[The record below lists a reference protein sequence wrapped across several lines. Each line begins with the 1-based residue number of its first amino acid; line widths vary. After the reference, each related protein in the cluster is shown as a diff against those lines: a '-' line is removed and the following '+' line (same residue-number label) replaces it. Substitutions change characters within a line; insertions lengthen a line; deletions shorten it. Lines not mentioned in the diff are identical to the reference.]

1 MNRSDKRIQVALIS
15 LLVGLM
21 SAAFCTSSWAR
32 ERLNL
37 TLGEQKTINT
47 PSISRIAVG
56 NPGVADVKV
65 LEKSNQVLVTAMG
78 VGETNLIVWDAGDR
92 ERTILIRVSAR
103 DPWEVTRELKQ
114 LLKGIEGIDIKPV
127 GMRVIIDG
135 MVLREE
141 DMKKI
146 LKISKFYPQ
155 VMSLATLSPTVLD
168 TNIELVNNELKNAG
182 MSSAKA
188 VRVGNRVILTGDV
201 PDESAKKQAKVIA
214 DAFTKD
220 ALNFIKVGIALKKMI
235 LMNVDFIEID
245 KGALTDVGIRWDNLM
260 RFDGELNAA
269 STFKGGNTKPL
280 VGTYTITGNYGL
292 NINLLKNNQRSRILA
307 QPKLLCRS
315 GEKAE
320 FLAGGE
326 IALPIVTAN
335 TSSVEYKQYGLI
347 LNISPVIDNYD
358 NISTTIEVENSNI
371 TDFVS
376 GIPNF
381 QTSRVKTSITITNG
395 QTIALSGLVS
405 YAHSKSVDKLPGLG
419 SIPILGELFK
429 SRNFRRDES
438 ELVIFVTP
446 QVITPESPKNK
457 KLIDNMQEKY
467 KEEDKEL
474 RFSILD

>member
-1 MNRSDKRIQVALIS
+1 MNRSDKRIKIALIS

-21 SAAFCTSSWAR
+21 SAAFCTSSAAR

-65 LEKSNQVLVTAMG
+65 LEQTNQVLVTAMG
-78 VGETNLIVWDAGDR
+78 VGETNLIVWDGSDR

-103 DPWEVTRELKQ
+103 DPWEVTGELKR
-114 LLKGIEGIDIKPV
+114 LLTGVEGIDIKPI

-155 VMSLATLSPTVLD
+155 IMSLVTLSPTVLD
-168 TNIELVNNELKNAG
+168 TNIELVNSELKNAG
-182 MSSAKA
+182 MSSARA

-220 ALNFIKVGIALKKMI
+220 VLNFLKVGIALKKMI
-235 LMNVDFIEID
+235 LVNVDFIEID
-245 KGALTDVGIRWDNLM
+245 KGALTDVGFKWSNLM
-260 RFDGELNAA
+260 SLGAEVEAEGVWDG
-269 STFKGGNTKPL
+269 SHTGPL
-280 VGTYTITGNYGL
+280 IGTYTVTGNYGL

-335 TSSVEYKQYGLI
+335 SSSVEYKKYGLI
-347 LNISPVIDNYD
+347 LNISPVVDNYD
-358 NISTTIEVENSNI
+358 NIATSIEVENSNI
-371 TDFVS
+371 ADFVN

-381 QTSRVKTSITITNG
+381 QTSRVKTSINISNN

-405 YAHSKSVDKLPGLG
+405 NTHSKSIDKVPGLG

-446 QVITPESPKNK
+446 QVITPEDSKNK
-457 KLIDNMQEKY
+457 KLIDNMKERY

>member
-21 SAAFCTSSWAR
+21 SVIFCTSSVAR

-56 NPGVADVKV
+56 NPAVADVKV

-78 VGETNLIVWDAGDR
+78 VGETNLIVWDGSDR

-103 DPWEVTRELKQ
+103 DPWEVTGELKR
-114 LLKGIEGIDIKPV
+114 LLKGVEGIDIKPV
-127 GMRVIIDG
+127 GLRVIIDG
-135 MVLREE
+135 MILREE

-168 TNIELVNNELKNAG
+168 TNIELINSELKSAG
-182 MSSAKA
+182 MSSARA

-201 PDESAKKQAKVIA
+201 PDKAAKKQAKVIA
-214 DAFTKD
+214 DAFIKD
-220 ALNFIKVGIALKKMI
+220 ALNFIKVGISLKKMI

-245 KGALTDVGIRWDNLM
+245 KGALTDVGIKWQSLM
-260 RFDGELNAA
+260 SFGVEVEAE
-269 STFKGGNTKPL
+269 STFKGGDTKPL
-280 VGTYTITGNYGL
+280 VGTYTVTGNYGL

-326 IALPIVTAN
+326 IAIPIVTAN
-335 TSSVEYKQYGLI
+335 TSNIEYKEYGLI
-347 LNISPVIDNYD
+347 LHISPVIDNYD
-358 NISTTIEVENSNI
+358 NIATTIVVENSNI
-371 TDFVS
+371 TDFVG

-381 QTSRVKTSITITNG
+381 QTSRVKTSINISNG

-405 YAHSKSVDKLPGLG
+405 NAHSKSVDKVPGLG

-438 ELVIFVTP
+438 ELLIFVTP

-457 KLIDNMQEKY
+457 KLIDNMQERY
-467 KEEDKEL
+467 KEEDREL

>member
-1 MNRSDKRIQVALIS
+1 MNRSDKRAQIVWIS
-15 LLVGLM
+15 LLVGLI

-65 LEKSNQVLVTAMG
+65 LEESNQVLVTAMG
-78 VGETNLIVWDAGDR
+78 VGETNLIVWDGGDR

-103 DPWEVTRELKQ
+103 DPWEVTGELKR
-114 LLKGIEGIDIKPV
+114 LLTGVEGIDIKPI

-141 DMKKI
+141 DMQKI

-168 TNIELVNNELKNAG
+168 TNIGLINNELKNAG
-182 MSSAKA
+182 LPSAKA
-188 VRVGNRVILTGDV
+188 VRVGNRVILTGEV
-201 PDESAKKQAKVIA
+201 PDENAKKQAKVIA
-214 DAFTKD
+214 DAFAKD
-220 ALNFIKVGIALKKMI
+220 VLNFLKVGIALKKMI
-235 LMNVDFIEID
+235 LVNVDFIEID
-245 KGALTDVGIRWDNLM
+245 KGALTDVGIKWGNLM
-260 RFDGELNAA
+260 SFGAEVEAEGVWDG
-269 STFKGGNTKPL
+269 SHTKPL
-280 VGTYTITGNYGL
+280 LGTYTVTGNYGL
-292 NINLLKNNQRSRILA
+292 NINLLRNNQRSRILA

-335 TSSVEYKQYGLI
+335 SSTVEYKKYGLI
-347 LNISPVIDNYD
+347 LNISPFIDNYD
-358 NISTTIEVENSNI
+358 NIATAIEVENSNI
-371 TDFVS
+371 ADFVN

-381 QTSRVKTSITITNG
+381 QTSRVKTSINISNN

-405 YAHSKSVDKLPGLG
+405 YTHSKSVDKLPGLG

-446 QVITPESPKNK
+446 QVITPESPENRKM
-457 KLIDNMQEKY
+457 IDNMQQKY
-467 KEEDKEL
+467 KEEDGEL

>member
-1 MNRSDKRIQVALIS
+1 
-15 LLVGLM
+15 
-21 SAAFCTSSWAR
+21 
-32 ERLNL
+32 
-37 TLGEQKTINT
+37 
-47 PSISRIAVG
+47 
-56 NPGVADVKV
+56 
-65 LEKSNQVLVTAMG
+65 MG
-78 VGETNLIVWDAGDR
+78 VGETNLIVWDESDR

-103 DPWEVTRELKQ
+103 DPWEVTGELKR
-114 LLKGIEGIDIKPV
+114 LLSGVEGIDIKPV

-168 TNIELVNNELKNAG
+168 TNIELVNSELKNAG

-220 ALNFIKVGIALKKMI
+220 VLNFLKVGIALKKMI
-235 LMNVDFIEID
+235 LVNVDFIEID
-245 KGALTDVGIRWDNLM
+245 KGALTDVGMKWGNLLSFGAEVEAEGVWD
-260 RFDGELNAA
+260 G
-269 STFKGGNTKPL
+269 SHTTPL

-335 TSSVEYKQYGLI
+335 SSTVEYKKYGLI

-358 NISTTIEVENSNI
+358 NIATAIEVENSNI
-371 TDFVS
+371 ADFVN

-381 QTSRVKTSITITNG
+381 QTSRVKTSINISNG

-405 YAHSKSVDKLPGLG
+405 NTRSKSVDKVPGIG

>member
-65 LEKSNQVLVTAMG
+65 LEESNQVLVTAMG

-114 LLKGIEGIDIKPV
+114 LLTGIEGIDIKPV

-155 VMSLATLSPTVLD
+155 VMSLATLSPTALD
-168 TNIELVNNELKNAG
+168 TNIELVNSELKNAG
-182 MSSAKA
+182 MSSARA

-201 PDESAKKQAKVIA
+201 PDKNAKKQAKVIA

-235 LMNVDFIEID
+235 LVNVDFIEID
-245 KGALTDVGIRWDNLM
+245 KGALTDVGFKWGNLM
-260 RFDGELNAA
+260 SFGAELEAE

-335 TSSVEYKQYGLI
+335 SSTVEYKKYGLI

-358 NISTTIEVENSNI
+358 NIATSIEVENSNI
-371 TDFVS
+371 ADFVD

-381 QTSRVKTSITITNG
+381 QTSRVKTSINISNG

-405 YAHSKSVDKLPGLG
+405 NTHSKSVDKLPGLG

-467 KEEDKEL
+467 KEEDREL

>member
-1 MNRSDKRIQVALIS
+1 M
-15 LLVGLM
+15 
-21 SAAFCTSSWAR
+21 
-32 ERLNL
+32 
-37 TLGEQKTINT
+37 
-47 PSISRIAVG
+47 
-56 NPGVADVKV
+56 
-65 LEKSNQVLVTAMG
+65 
-78 VGETNLIVWDAGDR
+78 
-92 ERTILIRVSAR
+92 
-103 DPWEVTRELKQ
+103 
-114 LLKGIEGIDIKPV
+114 
-127 GMRVIIDG
+127 
-135 MVLREE
+135 
-141 DMKKI
+141 
-146 LKISKFYPQ
+146 
-155 VMSLATLSPTVLD
+155 
-168 TNIELVNNELKNAG
+168 
-182 MSSAKA
+182 
-188 VRVGNRVILTGDV
+188 
-201 PDESAKKQAKVIA
+201 IA

-245 KGALTDVGIRWDNLM
+245 KGALTDVGLKWGNLM
-260 RFDGELNAA
+260 SFGAELEAE
-269 STFKGGNTKPL
+269 STFKGGDTKPL

-335 TSSVEYKQYGLI
+335 SSSVEYKQYGLI

-358 NISTTIEVENSNI
+358 NIATTIEVENSNI

-405 YAHSKSVDKLPGLG
+405 YAHSKSVDKVPGIG

-446 QVITPESPKNK
+446 QVITPEDSKNK

-474 RFSILD
+474 KFSILD

>member
-1 MNRSDKRIQVALIS
+1 MNRSHKRAQIVWIS
-15 LLVGLM
+15 LLVGLI
-21 SAAFCTSSWAR
+21 SIAFCTSSAAR

-65 LEKSNQVLVTAMG
+65 LEKSNQVLITAMG
-78 VGETNLIVWDAGDR
+78 VGETNLIVWDESDR

-114 LLKGIEGIDIKPV
+114 LLTGIEGINIKPV

-135 MVLREE
+135 MVLRED

-182 MSSAKA
+182 MSSARA

-201 PDESAKKQAKVIA
+201 PDENAKKHAKVIA

-220 ALNFIKVGIALKKMI
+220 VLNFLKIGIALKKMI
-235 LMNVDFIEID
+235 LVNVDFIEID
-245 KGALTDVGIRWDNLM
+245 KGALTDVGIKWGNLLSFGVEAESEGVWDGSHTTPVL
-260 RFDGELNAA
+260 
-269 STFKGGNTKPL
+269 
-280 VGTYTITGNYGL
+280 GTYTVTGNYGL

-335 TSSVEYKQYGLI
+335 SSTVEYKKYGLI
-347 LNISPVIDNYD
+347 LNISPVVDNYD
-358 NISTTIEVENSNI
+358 NIATSIEVENSNI
-371 TDFVS
+371 ADFVN

-381 QTSRVKTSITITNG
+381 QTSRVKTSINISNG

-405 YAHSKSVDKLPGLG
+405 YTHSKSVDKVPGIG

-429 SRNFRRDES
+429 SRNFRQDES
-438 ELVIFVTP
+438 ELVIFVTL
-446 QVITPESPKNK
+446 QVITPEDPKNK
-457 KLIDNMQEKY
+457 KLIDNMQDKF
-467 KEEDKEL
+467 KEEDREL
-474 RFSILD
+474 KFSILD

>member
-1 MNRSDKRIQVALIS
+1 MNRSHKRIQIVLIS

-21 SAAFCTSSWAR
+21 SVAFCTSSAAR
-32 ERLNL
+32 ERLTL

-65 LEKSNQVLVTAMG
+65 LEESNQVLITAMG
-78 VGETNLIVWDAGDR
+78 VGETNLIVWDESDR

-103 DPWEVTRELKQ
+103 DPWEVTGELKR
-114 LLKGIEGIDIKPV
+114 LLTGVEGIDIKPV

-168 TNIELVNNELKNAG
+168 TNIELVNSELKNAG
-182 MSSAKA
+182 MSSARA

-201 PDESAKKQAKVIA
+201 PDENAKKQAKVIA

-220 ALNFIKVGIALKKMI
+220 VLNFIKVGIALKKMI
-235 LMNVDFIEID
+235 LVNVDFIEID
-245 KGALTDVGIRWDNLM
+245 KGALTDAGIKWGNLM
-260 RFDGELNAA
+260 SFGAEVEAEGVWDG
-269 STFKGGNTKPL
+269 SHTKPL
-280 VGTYTITGNYGL
+280 LGTYTVTGNYGL

-335 TSSVEYKQYGLI
+335 SSTVEYKKYGLI
-347 LNISPVIDNYD
+347 LNISPFIDNYD
-358 NISTTIEVENSNI
+358 NIATAIEVENSNI
-371 TDFVS
+371 ADFVN

-381 QTSRVKTSITITNG
+381 QTSRVKTSINISNG

-405 YAHSKSVDKLPGLG
+405 FTHSKSVDKVPGIG

-446 QVITPESPKNK
+446 QVITPESPENQKI
-457 KLIDNMQEKY
+457 IDNMQEKY
-467 KEEDKEL
+467 KEEGREL
-474 RFSILD
+474 KFSILD

>member
-1 MNRSDKRIQVALIS
+1 MNRSDKRAQIVWIS
-15 LLVGLM
+15 LLVGLI
-21 SAAFCTSSWAR
+21 SVAFCTSSWAR

-78 VGETNLIVWDAGDR
+78 VGETNLIVWDGSDR

-103 DPWEVTRELKQ
+103 DPWEVTGELKR
-114 LLKGIEGIDIKPV
+114 LLTGVEGIDIKPI

-141 DMKKI
+141 DMQKI

-168 TNIELVNNELKNAG
+168 TNIELVNSELKNAG
-182 MSSAKA
+182 MSSARA

-220 ALNFIKVGIALKKMI
+220 VLNFIKVGIALKKMI
-235 LMNVDFIEID
+235 LVNVDFIEID
-245 KGALTDVGIRWDNLM
+245 KGALTDVGIKWGNLM
-260 RFDGELNAA
+260 SFGAEVEAEGLWNG
-269 STFKGGNTKPL
+269 SHTTPL

-358 NISTTIEVENSNI
+358 NIATSIEVENSNI

-381 QTSRVKTSITITNG
+381 QTSRVKTSINISNG

-405 YAHSKSVDKLPGLG
+405 YNHSKSVDKVPGIG

-446 QVITPESPKNK
+446 QVITPESPENK
-457 KLIDNMQEKY
+457 KMIDNMQEKY
-467 KEEDKEL
+467 KEEEKEL

>member
-1 MNRSDKRIQVALIS
+1 MNRSDKRIQVALIL

-21 SAAFCTSSWAR
+21 AVVFCTSSWAR

-65 LEKSNQVLVTAMG
+65 LEESNQVLVTAMG

-114 LLKGIEGIDIKPV
+114 LLTGIEGIDIKPV

-168 TNIELVNNELKNAG
+168 TNIELVNSELKNAG
-182 MSSAKA
+182 MSSARA

-201 PDESAKKQAKVIA
+201 PDKNAKKQAKVIA

-220 ALNFIKVGIALKKMI
+220 ALNFIKIGIALKKMI
-235 LMNVDFIEID
+235 LVNVDFIEID
-245 KGALTDVGIRWDNLM
+245 KGALTDTGIKWGDSLGIGIEAEGEGVWKKNN
-260 RFDGELNAA
+260 FDTL
-269 STFKGGNTKPL
+269 L
-280 VGTYTITGNYGL
+280 GTYTITGNYGVNL
-292 NINLLKNNQRSRILA
+292 KLLKNNQRSRILS

-335 TSSVEYKQYGLI
+335 SSTVEYKKYGLI

-358 NISTTIEVENSNI
+358 NIATAIEVENSNI
-371 TDFVS
+371 ADFVN

-381 QTSRVKTSITITNG
+381 QTSRVKTSINISNG

-405 YAHSKSVDKLPGLG
+405 NTHSKSIDKVPGIG

-446 QVITPESPKNK
+446 QVITPEDPKNK

-467 KEEDKEL
+467 KEEEKEL

>member
-65 LEKSNQVLVTAMG
+65 LEESNQVLVTAMG

-114 LLKGIEGIDIKPV
+114 LLTGIEGIDIKPV

-155 VMSLATLSPTVLD
+155 VMNLATLSPTVLD

-182 MSSAKA
+182 MSSARA

-201 PDESAKKQAKVIA
+201 PDKNAKKQAKVIA

-235 LMNVDFIEID
+235 LVNVDFIEID
-245 KGALTDVGIRWDNLM
+245 KGALTDVGFKWSNLM
-260 RFDGELNAA
+260 SFGAELEAE

-335 TSSVEYKQYGLI
+335 SSTVEYKKYGLI

-358 NISTTIEVENSNI
+358 NIATSIEVENSNI
-371 TDFVS
+371 ADFVD

-381 QTSRVKTSITITNG
+381 QTSRVKTSINISNN

-405 YAHSKSVDKLPGLG
+405 NTHSKSVDKLPGLG
-419 SIPILGELFK
+419 NIPILGELFK

-467 KEEDKEL
+467 KEEDREL
-474 RFSILD
+474 KFSILD

>member
-1 MNRSDKRIQVALIS
+1 MNRSDKRAQIVWIS

-21 SAAFCTSSWAR
+21 SVVFCTSSWAR

-78 VGETNLIVWDAGDR
+78 VGETNLIVWDGGDR

-103 DPWEVTRELKQ
+103 DPWEVTGELKR
-114 LLKGIEGIDIKPV
+114 LLTGVEGIDIKPI

-141 DMKKI
+141 DMDKI

-155 VMSLATLSPTVLD
+155 IIIMATLSPTVLD
-168 TNIELVNNELKNAG
+168 TNIELANNELKNAG
-182 MSSAKA
+182 LSSARA

-201 PDESAKKQAKVIA
+201 PDESTKKQAKVIA

-220 ALNFIKVGIALKKMI
+220 VLNFLKVGIALKKMI
-235 LMNVDFIEID
+235 LVNVDFIEID
-245 KGALTDVGIRWDNLM
+245 KGALTDVGIKWGNLM
-260 RFDGELNAA
+260 SFGAEVEAEGIWDG
-269 STFKGGNTKPL
+269 SHTKPL
-280 VGTYTITGNYGL
+280 VGTYTVTGNYGL

-335 TSSVEYKQYGLI
+335 SSTVEYKKYGLI
-347 LNISPVIDNYD
+347 LNISPFIDNYD
-358 NISTTIEVENSNI
+358 NIATAIEVENSNI
-371 TDFVS
+371 ADFVN

-381 QTSRVKTSITITNG
+381 QTSRVKTSINISNN

-405 YAHSKSVDKLPGLG
+405 NTHSKSVDKLPGLG

-446 QVITPESPKNK
+446 QVITPEDPKNK
-457 KLIDNMQEKY
+457 KLIDNMQERY
-467 KEEDKEL
+467 KEEDREL

>member
-1 MNRSDKRIQVALIS
+1 MNRSDKRIKIALIS

-21 SAAFCTSSWAR
+21 SAAFCTSSAAK

-56 NPGVADVKV
+56 NPSVADVKV
-65 LEKSNQVLVTAMG
+65 LEKSNQVLITAMG
-78 VGETNLIVWDAGDR
+78 VGETNLIIWDESDR

-114 LLKGIEGIDIKPV
+114 LLAGIEGINIKPV

-146 LKISKFYPQ
+146 LKIAKFYPQ

-182 MSSAKA
+182 LSSARA
-188 VRVGNRVILTGDV
+188 TRVGNRVILTGDV
-201 PDESAKKQAKVIA
+201 PDKNAKKQAKVIA
-214 DAFTKD
+214 DAFIQD
-220 ALNFIKVGIALKKMI
+220 ALNFLKIGIALKKMI
-235 LMNVDFIEID
+235 LVNVDFIEID
-245 KGALTDVGIRWDNLM
+245 KGALTDVGIKWGNLLSFGAEIEAEGVWDGSHTTPVL
-260 RFDGELNAA
+260 
-269 STFKGGNTKPL
+269 
-280 VGTYTITGNYGL
+280 GTYTITGNYGL

-335 TSSVEYKQYGLI
+335 TSTVEYKQYGLI

-358 NISTTIEVENSNI
+358 NIATAIEVENSNI

-381 QTSRVKTSITITNG
+381 QTSRVKTSINISNG

-405 YAHSKSVDKLPGLG
+405 NTHSKSVDKVPGIG

-446 QVITPESPKNK
+446 LVITPDDPKNK

>member
-1 MNRSDKRIQVALIS
+1 
-15 LLVGLM
+15 
-21 SAAFCTSSWAR
+21 
-32 ERLNL
+32 
-37 TLGEQKTINT
+37 
-47 PSISRIAVG
+47 
-56 NPGVADVKV
+56 
-65 LEKSNQVLVTAMG
+65 
-78 VGETNLIVWDAGDR
+78 
-92 ERTILIRVSAR
+92 
-103 DPWEVTRELKQ
+103 
-114 LLKGIEGIDIKPV
+114 
-127 GMRVIIDG
+127 MRVIIDG
-135 MVLREE
+135 MILREE
-141 DMKKI
+141 DMRKI

-168 TNIELVNNELKNAG
+168 TNIELINGELKSAG

-201 PDESAKKQAKVIA
+201 PDKAAKKQAKVIA
-214 DAFTKD
+214 DAFIKD
-220 ALNFIKVGIALKKMI
+220 ALNFIKVGISLKKMI

-245 KGALTDVGIRWDNLM
+245 KGALTDVGIKWDNLI
-260 RFDGELNAA
+260 RFGAEVDAV
-269 STFKGGNTKPL
+269 STFKGGATKPL
-280 VGTYTITGNYGL
+280 IGTYTVTGGEYGL

-326 IALPIVTAN
+326 IAIPIVTAN
-335 TSSVEYKQYGLI
+335 TSNIEYKQYGLI

-358 NISTTIEVENSNI
+358 NIATTIVVENSNI
-371 TDFVS
+371 TDFVG

-381 QTSRVKTSITITNG
+381 QTSRVKTSINISNG

-405 YAHSKSVDKLPGLG
+405 NAHSKSVDKVPGLG

-429 SRNFRRDES
+429 SRSFRRDES
-438 ELVIFVTP
+438 ELLIFVTP

-474 RFSILD
+474 RFNILD

>member
-1 MNRSDKRIQVALIS
+1 MNRSHKRIQIALIS

-21 SAAFCTSSWAR
+21 SVAFCTSSAAK

-65 LEKSNQVLVTAMG
+65 LEKSNQVLITAMG
-78 VGETNLIVWDAGDR
+78 VGETNLIVWDESDR

-103 DPWEVTRELKQ
+103 DPWEVTGELKR
-114 LLKGIEGIDIKPV
+114 LLSGVEGIDIKPV

-168 TNIELVNNELKNAG
+168 TNIELVNSELKNAG

-220 ALNFIKVGIALKKMI
+220 VLNFLKVGIALKKMI
-235 LMNVDFIEID
+235 LVNVDFIEID
-245 KGALTDVGIRWDNLM
+245 KGALTDVGMKWGNLLSFGAEVEAEGVWD
-260 RFDGELNAA
+260 G
-269 STFKGGNTKPL
+269 SHTTPL

-335 TSSVEYKQYGLI
+335 SSTVEYKKYGLI

-358 NISTTIEVENSNI
+358 NIATAIEVENSNI
-371 TDFVS
+371 ADFVN

-381 QTSRVKTSITITNG
+381 QTSRVKTSINISNG

-405 YAHSKSVDKLPGLG
+405 NTRSKSVDKVPGIG